1 MEQIETYKEAI
12 KKLQSIHK
20 ELESG
25 EIDVDVLSEKVNEA
39 SRLIKICKDKLY
51 KVDEDVKKIIEKI

>member
-1 MEQIETYKEAI
+1 MEQKETYNEAI
-12 KKLQSIHK
+12 KKLQSIHH

-25 EIDVDVLSEKVNEA
+25 EIDVDMLSEKVNEA

>member
-20 ELESG
+20 ALESG
-25 EIDVDVLSEKVNEA
+25 EIDVDVLSEKVNDA